1 MAFNIKD
8 IRQEFPVLEQTVY
21 GRPLVYLDNAA
32 TTQKPLQ
39 VIEAIRGYYSTVNSN
54 VHRGVH
60 YLSQEATS
68 EFEDARR
75 TVQHFIHA
83 GNANEII
90 FTKGTTESINLV
102 ACSFG
107 RKYISPGDEIIIS
120 SLEHHSN
127 IVPWQMLC
135 QEKGAFLRVIPID
148 DNERLIMEKYR
159 EMINERTRLVAVTH
173 VSNALGTVMPVKEI
187 IDTAHAHAVP
197 VLVDGAQA
205 VAHLKVDVQDMDCD
219 FYCFSA
225 HKMYGPMGSGV
236 LYGKEKLLEDM
247 PPYQGGGE
255 MIKAVTFEKTLYNDL
270 PYKFEAGT
278 PNVASVIGFKAAVD
292 FINRIGFKDIRSY
305 ERNVYRYAE
314 ETLAGIEGVR
324 IFGKGDD
331 KVCVISFLIG
341 AIHPYDAGSILDK
354 LGVAVRTGHHCAQPL
369 MDLCGISGT
378 VRASLGIY
386 NTKEEIDILKEAIM
400 QVKKMFM

>member
-83 GNANEII
+83 GNADEII

-292 FINRIGFKDIRSY
+292 FINRIGFKDIISY

-369 MDLCGISGT
+369 MDLCSIPGT

>member
-292 FINRIGFKDIRSY
+292 FINRIGFKDIISY

-369 MDLCGISGT
+369 MDLCGIPGT

>member
-1 MAFNIKD
+1 LAFNIKD